1 MTRVE
6 IITPIVKLNLKLQC
20 QSLAYVIIVMRTYFV
35 SGTITAPNTGTEANP
50 NSRKSIIIKKFA
62 PFTDCISRIN
72 NTQINNAKDIDV
84 VMPMYNLI
92 EYNNSYSK
100 TSGSLWQYYRDERAL
115 DANGVIID
123 FPANDNN
130 SASFKFKKK

>member
-35 SGTITAPNTGTEANP
+35 SGTITVPNTGTKANP
-50 NSRKSIIIKKFA
+50 NSRKSITIKKFA

-72 NTQINNAKDIDV
+72 NTQINNAKDTDV

-100 TSGSLWQYYRDERAL
+100 TSGSLWQYYRDEPAL

-130 SASFKFKKK
+130 SASFKFNKK